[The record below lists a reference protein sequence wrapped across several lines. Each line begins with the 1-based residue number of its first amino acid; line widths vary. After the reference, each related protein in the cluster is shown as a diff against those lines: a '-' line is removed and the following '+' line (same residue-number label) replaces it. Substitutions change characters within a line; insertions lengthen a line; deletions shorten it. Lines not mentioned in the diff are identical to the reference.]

1 MDSLRKVHGKGI
13 ASDATTILRLYEDCL
28 RAEEGIR
35 YRRSGPSFMTMEQ
48 QHQDQNGQLD
58 NFDSFNIQDDAKL
71 SNKRILYRLKQLF
84 NRL

>member
-1 MDSLRKVHGKGI
+1 
-13 ASDATTILRLYEDCL
+13 
-28 RAEEGIR
+28 
-35 YRRSGPSFMTMEQ
+35 MTMEQ